1 MYIFRTFTGPGHFH
15 LPYKVYITFLHN
27 STFPFL
33 TPPYAILTPPYKI
46 LTPLTGGRTAKIELY
61 QFGSLD
67 IAKREDIT
75 DIKEMLEY
83 DLKESAEALPKA
95 ISRFA
100 RNTVTLLRIA
110 RELKEIGVDV
120 YFEEQNIHK
129 ISDDGELMLC
139 SCRRHQG
146 SKGLLYLDQ

>member
-83 DLKESAEALPKA
+83 DLKESAEALPMMSKA
-95 ISRFA
+95 LSLFDDDYVTKRMVEECGIYLVDLIKKTKKQKTMRMPLNTHLMPMISLEMM
-100 RNTVTLLRIA
+100 NP
-110 RELKEIGVDV
+110 K
-120 YFEEQNIHK
+120 Y
-129 ISDDGELMLC
+129 S
-139 SCRRHQG
+139 
-146 SKGLLYLDQ
+146 

>member
-15 LPYKVYITFLHN
+15 LPYKVYITFLQN

-83 DLKESAEALPKA
+83 DLKESAEALPMMSKA
-95 ISRFA
+95 LSLFDDDY
-100 RNTVTLLRIA
+100 VTKRMVEEFIIDEQDHYNWVKGHLCLI
-110 RELKEIGVDV
+110 EQIGID
-120 YFEEQNIHK
+120 
-129 ISDDGELMLC
+129 
-139 SCRRHQG
+139 
-146 SKGLLYLDQ
+146 SKSWRQTMHRLVH

>member
-67 IAKREDIT
+67 ICIDVLQFPIR
-75 DIKEMLEY
+75 MVLY
-83 DLKESAEALPKA
+83 YLP
-95 ISRFA
+95 
-100 RNTVTLLRIA
+100 V
-110 RELKEIGVDV
+110 
-120 YFEEQNIHK
+120 
-129 ISDDGELMLC
+129 M
-139 SCRRHQG
+139 
-146 SKGLLYLDQ
+146 GLLELEG

>member
-15 LPYKVYITFLHN
+15 LPYKVYITFLLN
-27 STFPFL
+27 STFPF
-33 TPPYAILTPPYKI
+33 LTPPYKI

-120 YFEEQNIHK
+120 YFEEQNIHT